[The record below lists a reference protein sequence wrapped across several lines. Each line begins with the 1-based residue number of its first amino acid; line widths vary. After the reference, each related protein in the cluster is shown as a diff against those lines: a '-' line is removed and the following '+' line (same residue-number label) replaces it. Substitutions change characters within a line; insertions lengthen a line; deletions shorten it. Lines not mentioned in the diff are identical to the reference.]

1 MVWRR
6 TLSSWIAALAAV
18 ALLLVV
24 KVATAFTSSTRMT
37 TTQTMAPMQDDVHG
51 AAVASN
57 AKLMLEPSWRTATQ
71 TKRRALVS
79 PDEDIKRRRC
89 RHPCPDPPDDWT
101 MDRREALFSTL
112 GAVWATLSGPR
123 TFQTASTASTTTTAA
138 AAVSSLWAWAERPL
152 VAAAA
157 AAGAEAKMELPNP
170 LQAAS
175 DRASKQCLVESLGN
189 RECLVYED
197 PANKLYQGIDPSK
210 VLGRLEP
217 ATAALATMPSLVAA
231 KQWRK
236 ISSALTGPMGELIRT
251 MGQLSVDNA
260 SAQSKV
266 ATVKRDLYALQEAQ
280 SRKDGALVLKFHA
293 AATNDLAVFVQAL

>member
-1 MVWRR
+1 M
-6 TLSSWIAALAAV
+6 L
-18 ALLLVV
+18 
-24 KVATAFTSSTRMT
+24 
-37 TTQTMAPMQDDVHG
+37 DDAHG

-123 TFQTASTASTTTTAA
+123 TFQTASTATTTTAA

-157 AAGAEAKMELPNP
+157 LGAEAKMELPNP

-175 DRASKQCLVESLGN
+175 ERASKQCLVESLGN

-210 VLGRLEP
+210 VLARLEP
-217 ATAALATMPSLVAA
+217 ATAALATIPGLVAA
-231 KQWRK
+231 KQWSK
-236 ISSALTGPMGELIRT
+236 INSALTGPMGELIRT

-266 ATVKRDLYALQEAQ
+266 ATVKRDLYALQEAL

-293 AATNDLAVFVQAL
+293 AATNDLAAFVQAL